1 MGYMKSLNLINDLR
15 CGMRMMRRDP
25 AITAIVVMTLA
36 IGIGANS
43 AIFSFVD
50 AILLRPLPVVHP
62 EELVKV
68 NAGHRERFNNSSS
81 YSDYQ
86 DFQSQSRTLTAL
98 AAYGYR
104 GASIAIDGAPILS
117 SVCVV
122 SPNYF
127 SLLGV
132 NAHLGKTLGVET
144 GDADHPLTAVI
155 SYRFWQRRF
164 GNDAGAAGKVV
175 QLNKQPC
182 TIVGVMPRTFRGLSM
197 DESPDLWIPMPVWT
211 RITGEEQTDRESR
224 WLELVGRL
232 RPGVPLEKAQAELQT
247 LGQQLTMAFPKTN
260 KETRTSVIP
269 ESESRSPWA
278 RTMGKILLVIAG
290 LVLLVACVNI
300 SNLLLVRSEGRQ
312 REIVMRMALGAG
324 PIRLTRQ
331 LLTES
336 VLLAV
341 LGAAVALLLAGW
353 IIRLLPGLLPSTLLG
368 FDLDVRLD
376 GRVLGFTFLISLL
389 SVFGFGLVPAIHA
402 ARLDLNSILK
412 QASRAATRAFRGG
425 TLGNMLVVL
434 QLALSIMLLVG
445 AGLLTRTFW
454 NISRLNPGFQIE
466 NRLLCWMVPA
476 ALGYRGAQLQ
486 SFYSSLLERIQ
497 ALPGVMEA
505 TLVQRPPL
513 YPAEGG
519 QRYRV
524 RIPEYPLPPDAEP
537 LMIKYTM
544 VWPNYFKVMGIRIM
558 QGRPFSGVESGT
570 GQGSILVNETMA
582 RQFWPNENPVGKHLE
597 VLNKECEI
605 IGVVQDGKYVALREA
620 PEPYMY
626 LAIPQFPSADMALLA
641 HTAVDPQSLAT
652 SVEREL
658 RSLAKDLPAP
668 EISTLQDQIKLAYQ
682 DERLAAVL
690 VGCLS
695 VLAAFLAAVGLY
707 GLISFS
713 VKQRHQEI
721 GIRMALGAP
730 PRGVLRMVLRQS
742 LSLILAGAGLGLIA
756 AFFLSHFLSSQL
768 FGISAADPA
777 TYAAVSLLLAAVA
790 LLACYLPARRAG
802 RVDPMLALR
811 CE

>member
-1 MGYMKSLNLINDLR
+1 MNLTDDLR
-15 CGMRMMRRDP
+15 YGMRMMHRNP
-25 AITAIVVMTLA
+25 AITTIVVMTLA

-68 NAGHRERFNNSSS
+68 NAGDRERFNQFSS
-81 YSDYQ
+81 YADYQ
-86 DFQSQSRTLTAL
+86 DFQKLSRSLTAV

-104 GASIAIDGAPILS
+104 GASIDIEGTPILS

-132 NAHLGKTLGVET
+132 DAHLGKTLGPET
-144 GDADHPLTAVI
+144 GNPDYPLTAVI

-164 GNDAGAAGKVV
+164 GNDVSAAGRVV
-175 QLNKQPC
+175 RLNKQPC

-197 DESPDLWIPMPVWT
+197 DESPDLWIPIGVWT
-211 RITGEEQTDRESR
+211 RITGEEQTDRGSR
-224 WLELVGRL
+224 WLELAGRL
-232 RPGVPLEKAQAELQT
+232 RPGVPLDKVRAEFQT
-247 LGQQLTMAFPKTN
+247 LGQQLAMAYPKTN
-260 KETRTSVIP
+260 KDTRTSVIP

-278 RTMGKILLVIAG
+278 RKMGKILLVIAG

-312 REIVMRMALGAG
+312 REIVMRIALGAG
-324 PIRLTRQ
+324 PIRLARQ

-336 VLLAV
+336 LLLAV
-341 LGAAVALLLAGW
+341 LGAAVALILAGR
-353 IIRLLPGLLPSTLLG
+353 IIGLLPGLLPSTVLG
-368 FDLDVRLD
+368 FNLDVRLD
-376 GRVLGFTFLISLL
+376 ARVLGFTFLVSLL
-389 SVFGFGLVPAIHA
+389 SVFGFGLVPAIHT
-402 ARLDLNSILK
+402 ARLDLNAILK
-412 QASRAATRAFRGG
+412 QAGHATTRTFRGW

-454 NISRLNPGFQIE
+454 NISRLDPGFQSG
-466 NRLLCWMVPA
+466 NRLVCWMVPA
-476 ALGYRGAQLQ
+476 ALGYRDSRLQ
-486 SFYSSLLERIQ
+486 SFYDNLLEKIQ

-519 QRYRV
+519 QSYRV
-524 RIPEYPLPPDAEP
+524 RIPGYPLPPDAEP
-537 LMIKYTM
+537 LRIKYTM
-544 VWPNYFKVMGIRIM
+544 VWPNYFKFMGTRIIK
-558 QGRPFSGVESGT
+558 GRPFGGVETGT
-570 GQGSILVNETMA
+570 GPGSILVNETMA
-582 RQFWPNENPVGKHLE
+582 RRFWPNENPVGKHLE

-626 LAIPQFPSADMALLA
+626 LSIPQFPSADMALLV
-641 HTAVDPQSLAT
+641 HTALDPQSLAT
-652 SVEREL
+652 TVERAL
-658 RSLAKDLPAP
+658 RDLAKDLPAP
-668 EISTLQDQIKLAYQ
+668 EISTLEDEVQLAYQ
-682 DERLAAVL
+682 DERLAAIL

-695 VLAAFLAAVGLY
+695 VLAAFLATVGLY

-713 VKQRHQEI
+713 VRQHHQEI

-730 PRGVLRMVLRQS
+730 PRGVLRMVLRHG
-742 LSLILAGAGLGLIA
+742 LSLILAGAAVGLTA
-756 AFFLSHFLSSQL
+756 AFFLSRFLASQL

-777 TYAAVSLLLAAVA
+777 TYAAVTLLLAAVA
-790 LLACYLPARRAG
+790 LLACWLPARRAA